1 MYNRRKQNFR
11 RISMKKIIIMLSVL
25 ATLLFV
31 VSCGSKEAAKPAEG
45 KTEAKAPAG
54 ALKVGI
60 VYSTGG
66 KGDKSFN
73 DSAFRGLERA
83 QKELGIT
90 FSEYEPKDAG
100 AESLNQLRQYAESGE
115 YGLIIA
121 VGFSMKDS
129 LIAVAKEFPEQ
140 KFAIID
146 ERVTDMPNV
155 ASLNFKEEEGSFL
168 MGAVAAMMSKTNTIG
183 FVGAIEVP
191 LIKKFEAG
199 FIQGAKYVKPDIKEI
214 GIYVGGSNA
223 FGDAAAGKAKAE
235 TLIQQKADVIY
246 HAAGG
251 TGLGVFQ
258 AAKEKGIYAI
268 GVDSNQDNIAPGVIL
283 TSMMKNVDVAVFN
296 LIKEVTG
303 GTFKAQVYEFGIKEN
318 GVGATQF
325 EFTKDKI
332 GAENLKKLDE
342 IKAKIVSGEIKVSP
356 TK

>member
-1 MYNRRKQNFR
+1 
-11 RISMKKIIIMLSVL
+11 MKKIIIMLSVL

-45 KTEAKAPAG
+45 KTATKAPAG

-199 FIQGAKYVKPDIKEI
+199 FIQGAKYVKQDIKEI

>member
-1 MYNRRKQNFR
+1 
-11 RISMKKIIIMLSVL
+11 MKKIIIMLSVL
-25 ATLLFV
+25 TTLLFL
-31 VSCGSKEAAKPAEG
+31 VSCGAKKEESKPAETKTEA
-45 KTEAKAPAG
+45 KTEAKAEG
-54 ALKVGI
+54 LKVGI

-90 FSEYEPKDAG
+90 FSEYEPKDPSTEA
-100 AESLNQLRQYAESGE
+100 LNQLRQYAESGE

-129 LIAVAKEFPEQ
+129 LVAVAKEFPEQ

-146 ERVTDMPNV
+146 ERVTDLPNV

-168 MGAVAAMMSKTNTIG
+168 MGAVAAMMTKTNVVG
-183 FVGAIEVP
+183 FVGGVEVP
-191 LIKKFEAG
+191 LIQKFEAG
-199 FIQGAKYVKPDIKEI
+199 FIQGAKYVKPDIKVL
-214 GIYVGGSNA
+214 GVYVGGANG
-223 FGDAAAGKAKAE
+223 FNDTPAGKAKAE

-246 HAAGG
+246 HAAGA

-268 GVDSNQDNIAPGVIL
+268 GVDSNQDSIEPGIIL
-283 TSMMKNVDVAVFN
+283 TSMVKNVDVAVFN
-296 LIKEVTG
+296 LIKEITA
-303 GTFKAQVYEFGIKEN
+303 GTFKAQVYEFGIKEG
-318 GVGATQF
+318 GVGTTQF

>member
-1 MYNRRKQNFR
+1 
-11 RISMKKIIIMLSVL
+11 MKKIIIMLSVL

-45 KTEAKAPAG
+45 KTEAKASAG

-303 GTFKAQVYEFGIKEN
+303 GTFKAQIYEFGIKEN
-318 GVGATQF
+318 GVGTTQF

>member
-1 MYNRRKQNFR
+1 
-11 RISMKKIIIMLSVL
+11 MKKIIIMLSVL

-45 KTEAKAPAG
+45 KTEAKASAG

-296 LIKEVTG
+296 LIKEGTG